1 MKKDMP
7 GSCVDPGESE
17 DAMTMAFTLINA
29 RPSPF
34 GRKVAIALREK
45 GLAYSVH
52 YDVPWGEGT
61 CTPQYSP
68 LEQLPILVTEAG
80 ENVYDSAYI
89 LDWLEEKYPAPAL
102 LPDDV
107 DARLEAGRRRLL
119 GERLMEVAQSLIFE
133 LTRPQPSGPWVDR
146 QTRKIK
152 GGLAAL
158 EAMYTPADRQEAPLD
173 LGDIAVATT
182 LLGVEFAI
190 ASGLSPEVP
199 VLAWR
204 DVYPALTTRI
214 AALEIRSSFTETAP
228 ALMDVNLQAV
238 VS

>member
-1 MKKDMP
+1 
-7 GSCVDPGESE
+7 
-17 DAMTMAFTLINA
+17 MTMAFTLINA

-45 GLAYSVH
+45 GLDYTVQ

-61 CTPQYSP
+61 CTPQFSP
-68 LEQLPILVTEAG
+68 LEQLPILITEAG
-80 ENVYDSAYI
+80 ENIYDSAYI
-89 LDWLEEKYPAPAL
+89 LDWVEAKYPDPPL
-102 LPDDV
+102 LPRDV
-107 DARLEAGRRRLL
+107 DRRLEAGRRRLL

-133 LTRPQPSGPWVDR
+133 LTRPQPSGPWIDR
-146 QTRKIK
+146 QTRKVR

-158 EAMYTPADRQEAPLD
+158 EAIYGSAERQVAPLD

-204 DVYPALTTRI
+204 DAYPALTARI
-214 AALEIRSSFTETAP
+214 AALEVRPSFTETAP

-238 VS
+238 VA

>member
-1 MKKDMP
+1 
-7 GSCVDPGESE
+7 
-17 DAMTMAFTLINA
+17 MTMTFTLINA

-45 GLAYSVH
+45 GLAYTVQ

-68 LEQLPILVTEAG
+68 LEQLPILITEAG
-80 ENVYDSAYI
+80 ENIYDSAYI
-89 LDWLEEKYPAPAL
+89 LDWLEAKFPAPAL
-102 LPDDV
+102 LPGAV
-107 DARLEAGRRRLL
+107 DERLEAGRRRLL

-146 QTRKIK
+146 QARKIK

-158 EAMYTPADRQEAPLD
+158 EAMFAPAARQQAPLD

-204 DVYPALTTRI
+204 GAYPALTARI
-214 AALEIRSSFTETAP
+214 ESLESRSSFSETAP

-238 VS
+238 VA